1 MMNMFDT
8 IFPMMATKQMELDAI
23 REEIETNAA
32 NGIYNF
38 TIDLDRYPDVTVED
52 IENMFD

>member
-1 MMNMFDT
+1 MNVFDT
-8 IFPMMATKQMELDAI
+8 FFPMMATRQMELDAI

-52 IENMFD
+52 IENMFS

>member
-1 MMNMFDT
+1 MSIFDT

-23 REEIETNAA
+23 RAEIEANAA

-38 TIDLDRYPDVTVED
+38 NIDLDRYPDVTVED
-52 IENMFD
+52 IEKMFS

>member
-1 MMNMFDT
+1 MNIFDT

-23 REEIETNAA
+23 RKEIETNAA
-32 NGIYNF
+32 NGIYSF

-52 IENMFD
+52 IENMFN

>member
-1 MMNMFDT
+1 MNMFDT

-32 NGIYNF
+32 NGIYSF

-52 IENMFD
+52 IENMVN